1 MKTLAVISGV
11 GAITSLGLTAPQTAF
26 VYRTGHVGMR
36 ESALLDQ
43 AGEKITLCS
52 VPTLDPW
59 LAGEARLI
67 QLALP
72 ALEEALGQLGEHAK
86 SLRIKVY
93 LCVDEWLAAPRS
105 GADNVQPSPA
115 AAGQLPAQRVA
126 SALLFR
132 ARSLAHQNVTIETR
146 ADGPGAPGL
155 FLEEACELLNVNA
168 ADVIVILA
176 VHSDHDPLIVSELE
190 RSGRLFSSDHLDGL
204 IGGEAAACLLLT
216 TPRTASKLMLTPH
229 VALHTVGTAY
239 ERARPDNDDSA
250 YEAAGLTV
258 ASRRALAPLTEAK
271 LKCGWLLADA
281 TYEMREVYEWQAL
294 VTRSQRALTLPQ
306 QGDFPAHRLGHLG
319 AAALPV
325 LLTLIFE
332 AYRRGAAPHPRALLY
347 AGSDAGLRTALVVSQ
362 TDESKR
368 ALERQQGGPPPPI
381 APAADGMKTT

>member
-11 GAITSLGLTAPQTAF
+11 GAVTSLGLTAPQTAF

-105 GADNVQPSPA
+105 PADNA

-132 ARSLAHQNVTIETR
+132 ARSLAHENVTIETR

-155 FLEEACELLNVNA
+155 FLEQAWELLNVNA

-176 VHSDHDPLIVSELE
+176 VHSDYDPLIVSELE
-190 RSGRLFSSDHLDGL
+190 QRGRLFSSDHLDGL

-216 TPRTASKLMLTPH
+216 TPRTASKLGLTPH
-229 VALHTVGTAY
+229 VAIHSVGTAY

-258 ASRRALAPLTEAK
+258 ASRRALTPLTEAK

-294 VTRSQRALTLPQ
+294 VTRSQRALELPQ

-319 AAALPV
+319 AAAIPV

-347 AGSDAGLRTALVVSQ
+347 AGSDAGLRTVLVVSQ
-362 TDESKR
+362 PDDSKR
-368 ALERQQGGPPPPI
+368 ALERQQGGPPPPV
-381 APAADGMKTT
+381 ASTDGAKTA

>member
-1 MKTLAVISGV
+1 MKTLAVVVGV
-11 GAITSLGLTAPQTAF
+11 GAVTSLGLTAPHTAF

-36 ESALLDQ
+36 ESAILDQ
-43 AGEKITLCS
+43 AGERVTLCS
-52 VPTLDPW
+52 VAALDPW
-59 LAGEARLI
+59 LTGEARLL

-72 ALEEALGQLGEHAK
+72 ALEEAFSHLGEHAR

-93 LCVDEWLAAPRS
+93 LSVDEHLAAQ
-105 GADNVQPSPA
+105 GAASAQG

-132 ARSLAHQNVTIETR
+132 ARSLAHENVTIETR

-155 FLEEACELLNVNA
+155 FLEEAGELLSTGA
-168 ADVIVILA
+168 ADVIVMLA
-176 VHSDHDPLIVSELE
+176 VHSDYDPTLVSQLE
-190 RSGRLFSSDHLDGL
+190 EAGRLFSSDHLDGL

-216 TPRTASKLMLTPH
+216 TPRAAAKLGLTPH
-229 VALHTVGTAY
+229 LAIHSVGTAY
-239 ERARPDNDDSA
+239 ERARPDNDESA

-258 ASRRALAPLTEAK
+258 AARRATQPLLEAE
-271 LKCGWLLADA
+271 LKCGWLLSDV

-294 VTRSQRALTLPQ
+294 VARSQRALELPQ

-325 LLTLIFE
+325 MLTLVFE

-362 TDESKR
+362 PDESKR
-368 ALERQQGGPPPPI
+368 AVTALGGGPPPPLTV
-381 APAADGMKTT
+381 AES